1 MVTQGRRGSNGRTRV
16 RRLVVLVASVMAL
29 LVSTSCEIIPLN
41 DGGFLVTPDGTGG
54 PRVLIIGDSLIRQP
68 SIMTAIGVLP
78 ANATTLIQAVNTS
91 GLVSGPTH
99 WDARAAELIAQF
111 DPDIVL
117 IGFVGNFAAPYWTGY
132 SPPGAVGSPEYN
144 NWISTTQASA
154 DFVDRYTVEAQKL
167 TGLFELAGVKVY
179 WVEPPPFPPAYGT
192 PSVPDKLWARWKVEI
207 PTAHPSTK
215 LLSARSSIS
224 TSGGAWMRYKVF
236 CNTTYEIRSYEWDGG
251 VHFTADG
258 AGTYGRALV
267 RALAAAEGWPQ
278 IGSQCPGY
286 ND

>member
-1 MVTQGRRGSNGRTRV
+1 
-16 RRLVVLVASVMAL
+16 MAL
-29 LVSTSCEIIPLN
+29 LVSTSCEIIALN
-41 DGGFLVTPDGTGG
+41 DGGFLVTPDGSGG

-68 SIMTAIGVLP
+68 SIMVAIGSLP

-99 WDARAAELIAQF
+99 WDQRASTLIGEF

-117 IGFVGNFAAPYWTGY
+117 IGFVGNFAPPYWPGY
-132 SPPGAVGSPEYN
+132 SPPGAEGSAEYN
-144 NWISTTQASA
+144 DWIKTTQAST
-154 DFVDRYTVEAQKL
+154 DFVDRYTKEAQKL
-167 TGLFELAGVKVY
+167 TGLFQLAGVKVY
-179 WVEPPPFPPAYGT
+179 LVEPPPFPPAYGT
-192 PSVPDKLWARWKVEI
+192 PSVPDKLWARWKTEI
-207 PTAHPSTK
+207 PEDKPDTK

-224 TSGGAWMRYKVF
+224 TAQGKWLRYKTF
-236 CNTTYEIRSYEWDGG
+236 CNTTYEIRSYDWDGG
-251 VHFTADG
+251 VHLTADG

-267 RALAAAEGWPQ
+267 RALAAEEGWPQ